1 MLPVILIRISYASN
15 KELNP
20 FTQEPVSIA
29 NKAEKET
36 PKASLPMKDML
47 DPVVN
52 RFSEQKHN
60 K

>member
-20 FTQEPVSIA
+20 FTQEQVSIA
-29 NKAEKET
+29 DKAEKET
-36 PKASLPMKDML
+36 PKPSLPMKDML

-52 RFSEQKHN
+52 RFSE
-60 K
+60 